1 MGSLTPRAD
10 DSRLIRKSKEILT
23 RQPTTKQRKRS
34 GLIAVG
40 TKLAQSRL
48 KKLIQEGW

>member
-23 RQPTTKQRKRS
+23 RQPTTRQRKRS
-34 GLIAVG
+34 GLSAAG